1 MLPEDRTE
9 ARRMV
14 QEIMA
19 WRYKLSHDERTFVH
33 LVEHALEAGR
43 SVAPAEM
50 LMLDQ
55 IWDSV
60 VRER

>member
-19 WRYKLSHDERTFVH
+19 WRHKLSHDERTFVH
-33 LVEHALEAGR
+33 LIEHALEVGR

-60 VRER
+60 VKER